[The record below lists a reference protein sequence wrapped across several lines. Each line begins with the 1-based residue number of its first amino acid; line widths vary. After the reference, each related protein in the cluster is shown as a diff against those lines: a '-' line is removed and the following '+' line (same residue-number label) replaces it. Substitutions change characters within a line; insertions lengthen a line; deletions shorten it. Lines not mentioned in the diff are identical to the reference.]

1 MKNKAIILTSVALML
16 LILMP
21 VNVFRASA
29 AVTNPGVLVAE
40 RIGEPMYADP
50 CFQYDT
56 ASLEMLMNIYEP
68 LIFFN
73 GTSVEKFIGIV
84 ADSWYGQIISVTDP
98 ITGQAYKQKWVFH
111 IRPGVYFQSSDEVT
125 VPGEGDLLTAA
136 DVEYSFERNMVVD
149 SSLGGELLIWGAL
162 GLGGAADMADPLFG
176 AKIDFAVQS
185 DPVANT
191 VTFYLVSPFEP
202 FLQIVAQ
209 MYGAIFSKTWSISP
223 LIAGHSA
230 NWDGVWP
237 DWTLP
242 SGSGDNNP
250 QNYTRWHIY
259 HDTDNSPLEVVDPSS
274 PGPHLDFIL
283 GTGPYMFNYWNK
295 GDGGQYSLIKNPNYW
310 GGWSSPAHVDEY
322 LSIYISSWETRKA
335 DFLTGACDIC
345 DVPRMYMDQVLNA
358 PGIRC
363 LKDVP
368 TLAVDAAFLNQAISA
383 TSTYC
388 GTMPPNGTFTQFGFP
403 QDGFSDLKLRKAF
416 RALFPYA
423 DYLLAAFLGEATHP
437 ATCVI
442 PGLAYYDPSIA
453 TPTYDRALAIKL
465 LKEAWGGTEASPGPL
480 WTGGFLMDFYY
491 NTGNEARRLACE
503 MLAAEFDSINAE
515 FGTKFYGVVTAGPW
529 SGYSALWRGLVL
541 PFYIVGW
548 AVDYPDAD
556 DFVTP
561 FMQDTFGTFAK
572 YQGIV
577 NATIDDWIAKG
588 IATIVPSERQ
598 GNYTLLQQ
606 AYVDNCYSFTL
617 DQATGRR
624 WERDWVQGWFF
635 NSIYSLFMTYAY
647 YLYKE
652 DAATVRRD
660 IRIVE
665 TSAIFEAKITGGYDF
680 KIHKVVQNN
689 GAVPEWVDVYIIIT
703 QWHEGQTDYHITTVK
718 VAAWLI
724 PSQTLTVDT
733 LIHKSCVNIVTL
745 YYEYV
750 EISDWTPMIIDW
762 APGDNTDTPTTIL
775 GTDRG
780 GIARVL
786 PNPHKAGDLGVLPA
800 PTGFWSFDGACNYK
814 DAGLFRYGYVT
825 AFHELTDFN
834 GDNVCNYKDAGF
846 FRKAYLGV

>member
-1 MKNKAIILTSVALML
+1 MKNKAIVITSAALML

-21 VNVFRASA
+21 VNVFRVSA
-29 AVTNPGVLVAE
+29 AVPNPSVLIAE

-56 ASLEMLMNIYEP
+56 ASLEMLMNVYEP
-68 LIFFN
+68 LIFFK
-73 GTSVEKFIGIV
+73 GTSVGEFIGII
-84 ADSWYGQIISVTDP
+84 ADSWYGQLISVTDP
-98 ITGQAYKQKWVFH
+98 ITGQAYAQKWVFH
-111 IRPGVYFQSSDEVT
+111 IRPNVHFHYYDGS

-162 GLGGAADMADPLFG
+162 GLGGAANLTDPLFG
-176 AKIDFAVQS
+176 RKIDYAVQS

-191 VTFYLVSPFEP
+191 VTFYLVNPFEP

-209 MYGAIFSKTWSISP
+209 MYGAIFSKTWSTSS
-223 LIAGHSA
+223 LIAGHSN

-242 SGSGDNNP
+242 SGSGN
-250 QNYTRWHIY
+250 QNYTRWQIY
-259 HDTDNSPLEVVDPSS
+259 HDTETSPLEVVDPHS
-274 PGPHLDFIL
+274 PGPHLDYIL

-295 GDGGQYSLIKNPNYW
+295 GDGGQYSLIKNPTYW

-322 LSIYISSWETRKA
+322 ISIYISSWDTRKA
-335 DFLTGACDIC
+335 DFLTGACDVC
-345 DVPRMYMDQVLNA
+345 DVPRMYMDQVLGQ

-363 LKDVP
+363 MKDVP
-368 TLAVDAAFLNQAISA
+368 ELAVDAAFLNEQISA
-383 TSTYC
+383 LSTYC
-388 GTMPPNGTFTQFGFP
+388 GTMPPNGTFTEFGFP
-403 QDGFSDLKLRKAF
+403 QDGFSDLKLREAF
-416 RALFPYA
+416 RALFPY
-423 DYLLAAFLGEATHP
+423 DPYLLAAFLGEATHP

-442 PGLAYYDPSIA
+442 PGLAYYDSSIA
-453 TPTYDRALAIKL
+453 TPTYNRALAIKL

-515 FGTKFYGVVTAGPW
+515 YGTKFYGVVTAGPW
-529 SGYSALWRGLVL
+529 SGYSALWRARVL

-635 NSIYSLFMTYAY
+635 NSIYSLFMDFAY
-647 YLYKE
+647 YYWKE
-652 DAATVRRD
+652 DPATVTRQ
-660 IRIVE
+660 VGV
-665 TSAIFEAKITGGYDF
+665 TNWMQTGGSWHKFVTITNFGEVAELIDF
-680 KIHKVVQNN
+680 N
-689 GAVPEWVDVYIIIT
+689 ETVYVNS
-703 QWHEGQTDYHITTVK
+703 VK
-718 VAAWLI
+718 VE
-724 PSQTLTVDT
+724 
-733 LIHKSCVNIVTL
+733 N
-745 YYEYV
+745 EYV
-750 EISDWTPMIIDW
+750 EVWLL
-762 APGDNTDTPTTIL
+762 PGEQYKKQASGPQTGSVSVVITVEVSHWEPPVPIVTFYVTRPL
-775 GTDRG
+775 
-780 GIARVL
+780 
-786 PNPHKAGDLGVLPA
+786 GDLGSGPP
-800 PTGFWSFDGACNYK
+800 PTFFAFDGSVDAFDFTLWKACYDGIAPANAMYLADLGTGPPPTFFEFDLAV
-814 DAGLFRYGYVT
+814 DAF
-825 AFHELTDFN
+825 DFTLW
-834 GDNVCNYKDAGF
+834 
-846 FRKAYLGV
+846 KACYDGIGP